1 MSFIKIKNN
10 SSLFYHCVFVFL
22 ILCGCSV
29 LPKGGTSYSGEDR
42 VFSKSFSFLKT
53 EYRQAQGR
61 EPGWELGIAF
71 QCHKDGRIKGVHIK
85 NATKGKVP
93 LTIWNANSR
102 KIIFQM
108 QANLD
113 GSTAYNHIFLEKT
126 IPVIKGGKYCIT
138 INVTQYFY
146 YIMPYN
152 QLPLIANN
160 ITLLSSVYE
169 ESYYPRYPQFE
180 ITEVLHGLI
189 DLDMQ
194 WVIEPADK

>member
-1 MSFIKIKNN
+1 MKNTVIVI
-10 SSLFYHCVFVFL
+10 LAFL
-22 ILCGCSV
+22 LASCSV

-42 VFSKSFSFLKT
+42 VFSKSFSFYKT

-71 QCHKDGRIKGVHIK
+71 QCHKAGRIKGLHIK
-85 NATKGKVP
+85 NPTKGMVP
-93 LTIWNANSR
+93 VTVWDADSR
-102 KIIFQM
+102 QIIFQM
-108 QANLD
+108 QVNLD
-113 GSTAYNHIFLEKT
+113 GSNAYNRIYLEKP
-126 IPVIKGGKYCIT
+126 IPVEGGRKYCIS

-146 YIMPYN
+146 HVLPFN
-152 QLPLIANN
+152 QFPLDVNN

-180 ITEVLHGLI
+180 VREVLHGLI

-194 WVIEPADK
+194 WEI